1 MMKTNTSKTLIR
13 SHATGFRIMVAMGL
27 CTLFFLAVSCGNSSQ
42 NKDGVDSAMNVND
55 RKANDSMLTISKS
68 DADFMVA
75 AANGGMAEVSAG
87 KVAKEKAT
95 NSSVKDFGAKMVDD
109 HSKINNRLKAL
120 ADSLNITLPTTVD
133 KDAQSMID
141 KLNSTAVKDF
151 DGDYME
157 MMVKDH
163 NEDVDDFQK
172 ASKSISNPGIHNF
185 VMETLP
191 ILLEHQQMAKQIDG
205 ALK

>member
-1 MMKTNTSKTLIR
+1 MKTDIRLIR
-13 SHATGFRIMVAMGL
+13 GHLVAFRSMIVVGL
-27 CTLFFLAVSCGNSSQ
+27 CALFFLVVSCGNSPQ

-87 KVAKEKAT
+87 KIAKEKAT

-120 ADSLNITLPTTVD
+120 ADSLNITLPTTVN

-141 KLNSTAVKDF
+141 KLNATSVKDF
-151 DGDYME
+151 DGDYMK

-185 VMETLP
+185 IMETLP
-191 ILLEHQQMAKQIDG
+191 IILEHQQMAKQIEG
-205 ALK
+205 TLK